1 MLDEQQLV
9 RRAQADPAQ
18 FVHLYD
24 RYVQRI
30 YAFVRRESADVP
42 SAEDIVATTFE
53 KALRNLPHYE
63 DRGVSFGAWLYK
75 IARNEVRRH
84 HNKGRWL
91 APLRDWLPSKLD
103 VEQTVGERVAVG
115 RITQIAQ
122 TLSKR
127 DQEILRLH
135 FYEQLSHAE
144 VAAVLGCTQHNAAVR
159 LSRAL
164 ARLRNAVEVNEHEQ
178 TTG

>member
-30 YAFVRRESADVP
+30 YAYVRRESADVP
-42 SAEDIVATTFE
+42 TAEDIVAVTFE
-53 KALRNLPHYE
+53 KALRNLPRYE
-63 DRGVSFGAWLYK
+63 YRGVSFGAWLYK
-75 IARNEVRRH
+75 IARNEVRRQ
-84 HNKGRWL
+84 HNKGKWL

-103 VEQTVGERVAVG
+103 VENVVGDWVEIG
-115 RITQIAQ
+115 RITTIAQ
-122 TLSKR
+122 TLSQR

-135 FYEQLSHAE
+135 FYEELSHAE
-144 VAAVLGCTQHNAAVR
+144 VAQVLDCTQHNAAVR

-164 ARLRNAVEVNEHEQ
+164 ARLREKAQ
-178 TTG
+178 S